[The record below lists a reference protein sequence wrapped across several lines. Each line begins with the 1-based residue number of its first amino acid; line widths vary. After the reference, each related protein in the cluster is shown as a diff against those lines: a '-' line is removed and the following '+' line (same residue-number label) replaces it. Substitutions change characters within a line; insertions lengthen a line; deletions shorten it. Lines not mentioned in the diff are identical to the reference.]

1 MIHRRTWVRGVA
13 IWATATV
20 ASLSFAGPSAAKD
33 WEIATIGVAHRF
45 SPAHN
50 LRRASRPAAASV
62 EPSIGGGLRASFWSA
77 LPEASRIGLGVEAE
91 VLWLP
96 TALLSAAGVAGAGSA
111 TVRDSA
117 TALAGLGQVV
127 VAAGSFRVQALLTAG
142 VGGSLLVVHSGQWAS
157 STAAHGHAGL
167 GVRFLPAQDWSVRA
181 DARWL
186 ATSEGNPNSPFAA
199 VLQALLAVGYR
210 FGASPPVAVHSQT
223 DDSDDDGV
231 PDQGDVCPF
240 VAETANGIRDSDG
253 CPEHPEVLARGASPT
268 DLAADASSAQEAD
281 DPWAKTLPPLAER
294 GDADGDG
301 IWGDDDQC
309 PLAKEDVDGYAD
321 FDGCPDDDNDGDGVN
336 DAADKC
342 PLEAEAPN
350 GYLDGDGCPDEVPAA
365 LRKFTGVIEGI
376 YFDSKSVQIIK
387 KSEKV
392 LLAAAQVLLQFAH
405 VRVQIAGH
413 TDDVGTAAYNL
424 TLSHNRAQAV
434 CNWLIHHGI
443 SADRLAAIG
452 HGNSQPRQ
460 PEATEQARQLNRR
473 VEFILVGAGQP

>member
-1 MIHRRTWVRGVA
+1 MTHRRTWVRGVA
-13 IWATATV
+13 TWTAATV
-20 ASLSFAGPSAAKD
+20 ASLGLAGRSAAKD
-33 WEIATIGVAHRF
+33 WEIAATGVAHRF
-45 SPAHN
+45 APAHK
-50 LRRASRPAAASV
+50 LGQATGATAASV
-62 EPSIGGGLRASFWSA
+62 ETSVGAGLRASFWLA
-77 LPEASRIGLGVEAE
+77 LPEASRLGLGVEAE
-91 VLWLP
+91 ALWLP
-96 TALLSAAGVAGAGSA
+96 TALVSAADSAGAGNA

-117 TALAGLGQVV
+117 TVLTGLGQVV
-127 VAAGSFRVQALLTAG
+127 VAAGSFRFQAVLAAG
-142 VGGSLLVVHSGQWAS
+142 VGASLLVAHSAQRAN
-157 STAAHGHAGL
+157 STAAYGHAGL

-181 DARWL
+181 EARWL
-186 ATSEGNPNSPFAA
+186 ATPAASGDSRFADDM
-199 VLQALLAVGYR
+199 QALLAVGYR
-210 FGASPPVAVHSQT
+210 FGAPLPVAVHPQT

-253 CPEHPEVLARGASPT
+253 CPEHPEVLARGATPT

-294 GDADGDG
+294 RDADGDG

-336 DAADKC
+336 DADDKC

-413 TDDVGTAAYNL
+413 CDDVGTAAYNL

-443 SADRLAAIG
+443 SADRLTAIG

-473 VEFILVGAGQP
+473 VEFILVGGGQP